1 MEEKKVYNGV
11 IDWWKIVF
19 CLIIVVMHVGEYY
32 HGDSFIFIWGRYGVE
47 FFFIVSGFFMAAHV
61 MRMDESVGLKNIG
74 KENVLFTWSKIKTI
88 LPAYL
93 TAWVLAL
100 VMYIKKV
107 GVVIYEQEGLRQF
120 AVRMVHAIPNLLLL
134 DMSGIKNSGVLGIS
148 WYVSAMLLVM
158 FITYPA
164 LRKWRRNYCYIAAP
178 IIAIALAGYFSVT
191 YDGKSGRDLWM
202 GFMKYGMFRAFIS
215 INLGCVS
222 YLIAEKLKE
231 SFQSMSTFKKVII
244 RIAEPVLYIACI
256 ILMHYGDC
264 LCINEINIMF
274 MLAIGIT
281 MSGNSAFAGIC
292 NNNICRTLGKLSLW
306 IYFLSSPVR
315 MFVRQTWP
323 DISYSKAFML
333 IFFPS
338 IIISVIAYSIYSAI
352 HKRKKLKVNTI

>member
-19 CLIIVVMHVGEYY
+19 CLIIVIMHVGEYY
-32 HGDSFIFIWGRYGVE
+32 HDDSFIFVWGKYGVE
-47 FFFIVSGFFMAAHV
+47 FFFIVSGFFMSAHV

-93 TAWVLAL
+93 TAWIAAL
-100 VMYIKKV
+100 VLYIQRV
-107 GVVIYEQEGLRQF
+107 GMVVYERDGLRRF

-178 IIAIALAGYFSVT
+178 IIAIALSGYFSAT
-191 YDGKSGRDLWM
+191 YDDKTGVYLGT

-244 RIAEPVLYIACI
+244 RIAEPVLYIVCI

-264 LCINEINIMF
+264 PCINEINIMF
-274 MLAIGIT
+274 MLAVGIT
-281 MSGNSAFAGIC
+281 MSGKSAFAGIC
-292 NNNICRTLGKLSLW
+292 NNNVCRMMGKLSLW
-306 IYFLSSPVR
+306 IYFLQSPVR
-315 MFVRQTWP
+315 MLVWQKWP
-323 DISYSKAFML
+323 DISYSKAFVL

-338 IIISVIAYSIYSAI
+338 IILSAIALAIYETI

>member
-1 MEEKKVYNGV
+1 
-11 IDWWKIVF
+11 
-19 CLIIVVMHVGEYY
+19 
-32 HGDSFIFIWGRYGVE
+32 
-47 FFFIVSGFFMAAHV
+47 
-61 MRMDESVGLKNIG
+61 
-74 KENVLFTWSKIKTI
+74 
-88 LPAYL
+88 
-93 TAWVLAL
+93 
-100 VMYIKKV
+100 MYIKKV

-164 LRKWRRNYCYIAAP
+164 LRKWRRNYCYIASP
-178 IIAIALAGYFSVT
+178 IIAIALEGYFSVT

-306 IYFLSSPVR
+306 IYFLQSPVR